1 MCTWF
6 YADKAT
12 LSPIITKAQQL
23 PLADTI
29 RNTMSRS
36 AEMSGNIRPTDMAAV
51 FAPNKQGNMA
61 VFPMIWGFTV
71 EQSSKPLIDPNAEI
85 TFTSIGGKLRVPT
98 ETKHIRT
105 IAGDDRYET
114 EIKHISGY
122 IRKLPDGQKASE
134 RAVTLAQSLGYDL
147 ADNETYVQP
156 FERSSWIIR
165 K

>member
-6 YADKAT
+6 YAEKST

-36 AEMSGNIRPTDMAAV
+36 AEMSGNIRPTDMTAV

-71 EQSSKPLIDPNAEI
+71 EQSSKPLIL
-85 TFTSIGGKLRVPT
+85 GKDSLREWVRPDSDSG
-98 ETKHIRT
+98 R
-105 IAGDDRYET
+105 IA
-114 EIKHISGY
+114 K
-122 IRKLPDGQKASE
+122 KALTNMVME
-134 RAVTLAQSLGYDL
+134 KAIDYPEPKPAFLQ
-147 ADNETYVQP
+147 
-156 FERSSWIIR
+156 I
-165 K
+165 

>member
-6 YADKAT
+6 YAEKSM

-51 FAPNKQGNMA
+51 FAPNKQGNIA

-71 EQSSKPLIDPNAEI
+71 DRSSKPLINCRIETADQKPVWKDSWFRRRCVIPASWYYEWGIPSSEI
-85 TFTSIGGKLRVPT
+85 GCRNVMNSETSK
-98 ETKHIRT
+98 KKSM
-105 IAGDDRYET
+105 RY
-114 EIKHISGY
+114 S
-122 IRKLPDGQKASE
+122 RKELKA
-134 RAVTLAQSLGYDL
+134 RL
-147 ADNETYVQP
+147 
-156 FERSSWIIR
+156 
-165 K
+165 

>member
-51 FAPNKQGNMA
+51 FA
-61 VFPMIWGFTV
+61 T
-71 EQSSKPLIDPNAEI
+71 
-85 TFTSIGGKLRVPT
+85 
-98 ETKHIRT
+98 
-105 IAGDDRYET
+105 Y
-114 EIKHISGY
+114 IK
-122 IRKLPDGQKASE
+122 
-134 RAVTLAQSLGYDL
+134 
-147 ADNETYVQP
+147 
-156 FERSSWIIR
+156 
-165 K
+165 